1 MSDNLIYSGLN
12 IQYTI
17 TDDDINKAL
26 NHINTVEIQ
35 LINLLAIDIIPI
47 KLNYIDYLDSNI
59 PVVKDYAILI
69 QDYNK
74 LKDYS
79 DNERIISSPANIKE
93 YIDKLYKSSNSD
105 HKSLK
110 RDHESLKSDHESLK
124 NEYKSLQS
132 NHESLQRSYELFKS
146 ENELLSYKKFINI
159 LIQYSNNNFI
169 SDITNNKYA
178 SLIKLKVNFNASF
191 ETNYYH
197 LKRTYPRIIT
207 AHKNCILTNINLFKI
222 LAYHFKLSYSEVSYI
237 ISTAVYSA
245 KNINIVYITKFKA
258 DTDNTN
264 FSRFLLQQL
273 YNQRTIYEPII
284 DKSVFWR
291 KAIRLWN
298 NYTNNEQNDY

>member
-93 YIDKLYKSSNSD
+93 YIDKLYKSSNRSLSISIKFSD
-105 HKSLK
+105 VISII
-110 RDHESLKSDHESLK
+110 
-124 NEYKSLQS
+124 YV
-132 NHESLQRSYELFKS
+132 Y
-146 ENELLSYKKFINI
+146 NI
-159 LIQYSNNNFI
+159 
-169 SDITNNKYA
+169 
-178 SLIKLKVNFNASF
+178 
-191 ETNYYH
+191 
-197 LKRTYPRIIT
+197 
-207 AHKNCILTNINLFKI
+207 
-222 LAYHFKLSYSEVSYI
+222 
-237 ISTAVYSA
+237 
-245 KNINIVYITKFKA
+245 
-258 DTDNTN
+258 
-264 FSRFLLQQL
+264 
-273 YNQRTIYEPII
+273 TIYFFFIYNII
-284 DKSVFWR
+284 YKYD
-291 KAIRLWN
+291 
-298 NYTNNEQNDY
+298 